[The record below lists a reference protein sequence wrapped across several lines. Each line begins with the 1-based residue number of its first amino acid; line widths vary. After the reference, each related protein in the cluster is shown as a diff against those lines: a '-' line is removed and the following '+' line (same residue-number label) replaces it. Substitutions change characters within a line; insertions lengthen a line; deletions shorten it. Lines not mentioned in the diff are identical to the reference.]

1 MGTCSDFE
9 KSSSADN
16 VFSKYYLGKLYY
28 WGDGVEK
35 DYNKANEYK
44 NSILNKPIYASQ
56 EAGLQDFY
64 SLTDFE
70 EVTKQ
75 YVCELQERVNL
86 EYKSL
91 FGKE

>member
-1 MGTCSDFE
+1 MR
-9 KSSSADN
+9 
-16 VFSKYYLGKLYY
+16 
-28 WGDGVEK
+28 K
-35 DYNKANEYK
+35 D
-44 NSILNKPIYASQ
+44 
-56 EAGLQDFY
+56 LQDFY